1 MRPPAVSNARHPQR
15 GCRVAW
21 FIGGLI
27 LGCAAAS
34 GEEAGCD
41 QVPESRRAQCLKVLS
56 CLRVDDEQVRR
67 ACIDAAQQP
76 EAEPAPSSEDPAAH
90 DEPPI
95 HEDAPILHEQ
105 EVTPAKP
112 EADRVRHEA
121 PAREDA
127 PSRDEPRPRDA
138 PSQPSASPPEP
149 PDEWS
154 GTVSRIY
161 QSILDRQLIAVD
173 GKYLFES
180 DSAAHARLEAGERV
194 EVAKVSSR
202 FFRGSRRWRIMG
214 ESRTQIRAFR
224 IHCESEDIR
233 ADDRRKCAQMLAR

>member
-1 MRPPAVSNARHPQR
+1 M
-15 GCRVAW
+15 
-21 FIGGLI
+21 
-27 LGCAAAS
+27 
-34 GEEAGCD
+34 
-41 QVPESRRAQCLKVLS
+41 
-56 CLRVDDEQVRR
+56 DDEQVRR

-76 EAEPAPSSEDPAAH
+76 EAEPASGSEERPAR
-90 DEPPI
+90 DEPPVQ
-95 HEDAPILHEQ
+95 EDPPILHEQ
-105 EVTPAKP
+105 QVVPAKP
-112 EADRVRHEA
+112 EVRHEA
-121 PAREDA
+121 PVREDA
-127 PSRDEPRPRDA
+127 LGRDESKPRDA
-138 PSQPSASPPEP
+138 SRAQSAPSPEP
-149 PDEWS
+149 PDEWN

-202 FFRGSRRWRIMG
+202 FFRGSRRWRITG

>member
-1 MRPPAVSNARHPQR
+1 M
-15 GCRVAW
+15 
-21 FIGGLI
+21 
-27 LGCAAAS
+27 
-34 GEEAGCD
+34 
-41 QVPESRRAQCLKVLS
+41 
-56 CLRVDDEQVRR
+56 RVDDEQVRR

-76 EAEPAPSSEDPAAH
+76 EAEPEPRSEDRPAR

-105 EVTPAKP
+105 QVVPSQP
-112 EADRVRHEA
+112 EIDGGRHEV
-121 PAREDA
+121 PVREDA
-127 PSRDEPRPRDA
+127 PGRDEPRPRDA
-138 PSQPSASPPEP
+138 PRMQSASPPEP

-194 EVAKVSSR
+194 AVAKVSSR
-202 FFRGSRRWRIMG
+202 FFRGSRRWRITG

-224 IHCESEDIR
+224 IRCESEDIR
-233 ADDRRKCAQMLAR
+233 ADDRRKCARMLAR

>member
-1 MRPPAVSNARHPQR
+1 MSPPAVSNARHPQR

-76 EAEPAPSSEDPAAH
+76 EAEPASGSEERPAR
-90 DEPPI
+90 DEPPVQ
-95 HEDAPILHEQ
+95 EDPPILHEQ
-105 EVTPAKP
+105 QVVPAKP
-112 EADRVRHEA
+112 EVRHEA
-121 PAREDA
+121 PIREDA
-127 PSRDEPRPRDA
+127 PGRDEPRPPDA
-138 PSQPSASPPEP
+138 PRAQSAPSPEP

-202 FFRGSRRWRIMG
+202 FFRGSRRWRITG

>member
-76 EAEPAPSSEDPAAH
+76 EAEPASGSEERPAR
-90 DEPPI
+90 DEPPVQ
-95 HEDAPILHEQ
+95 EDPPILHEQ
-105 EVTPAKP
+105 QVVPAKP
-112 EADRVRHEA
+112 EVRHEA
-121 PAREDA
+121 PIREDA
-127 PSRDEPRPRDA
+127 PGRDEPRPPDA
-138 PSQPSASPPEP
+138 PRAQSVPSPEP

-173 GKYLFES
+173 GNYLFES
-180 DSAAHARLEAGERV
+180 DSAAHARLEGGERV

-202 FFRGSRRWRIMG
+202 FFRGSRRWRITG

>member
-1 MRPPAVSNARHPQR
+1 MSPPAVSNARHPQR

-27 LGCAAAS
+27 LGCAAAH

-76 EAEPAPSSEDPAAH
+76 EAEPAPSSDQPAR

-95 HEDAPILHEQ
+95 HEDPPILHEQ
-105 EVTPAKP
+105 QVVPAKP
-112 EADRVRHEA
+112 EVRHEV
-121 PAREDA
+121 PVREDA
-127 PSRDEPRPRDA
+127 PGRDEPRPRDA
-138 PSQPSASPPEP
+138 PRAQGASSPEP

-180 DSAAHARLEAGERV
+180 DRAAHARLEAGERV

-202 FFRGSRRWRIMG
+202 FFRGSRRWRITG

>member
-1 MRPPAVSNARHPQR
+1 MSPPAVSNARHPQR

-21 FIGGLI
+21 LIGGLI

-76 EAEPAPSSEDPAAH
+76 EAEPASDSEDQPAP

-105 EVTPAKP
+105 QVAPAKP
-112 EADRVRHEA
+112 EEVRHEV
-121 PAREDA
+121 PVREDA
-127 PSRDEPRPRDA
+127 PGRDEPKPRDA
-138 PSQPSASPPEP
+138 PRVQSASPPEP

-202 FFRGSRRWRIMG
+202 FFRGSRRWRITG

>member
-1 MRPPAVSNARHPQR
+1 MSPPAVSNARHPQR

-27 LGCAAAS
+27 LGCATAN

-76 EAEPAPSSEDPAAH
+76 EAEPAPRSEDEPAR

-95 HEDAPILHEQ
+95 HEDPPILHEQ
-105 EVTPAKP
+105 QVAPAKP
-112 EADRVRHEA
+112 EVRHEA
-121 PAREDA
+121 PVREDA
-127 PSRDEPRPRDA
+127 PGRDESKPRDA
-138 PSQPSASPPEP
+138 SRAQSAPSPEP
-149 PDEWS
+149 PDEWN

-202 FFRGSRRWRIMG
+202 FFRGSRRWRITG

>member
-1 MRPPAVSNARHPQR
+1 MNPPAVSNARHPQR

-27 LGCAAAS
+27 LGCAAAN

-76 EAEPAPSSEDPAAH
+76 EAEPASDSEDQPAR
-90 DEPPI
+90 DEPRI
-95 HEDAPILHEQ
+95 HEDPPILHEQ
-105 EVTPAKP
+105 QVVPAKP
-112 EADRVRHEA
+112 EVRREVRV
-121 PAREDA
+121 REDA
-127 PSRDEPRPRDA
+127 PDRDQPKPPDA
-138 PSQPSASPPEP
+138 PRAQSASSPEP

-202 FFRGSRRWRIMG
+202 FFRGSRRWRITG